1 MNVSPDPALTSTRQW
16 RDACRQ
22 IEAVIRTQSK
32 TFFFATSLLPARA
45 RTAIRALY
53 GFCRQTD
60 DLVDRDNASLHD
72 LDEWRKKVQ
81 KGASEQTDPILFGW
95 AVTRQ
100 MYGIDRLYEQELIDG
115 MAMDL
120 EHSGYASWHALETYC
135 YHVASTVGLLSMAIT
150 GLTPGARFDTAMAYA
165 IDLGIALQL
174 TNILRDV
181 GEDLQRARIY
191 LPLEDLQRFGVTY
204 EDIRSQQADDR
215 FIALMQFEIT
225 RARQYFQ
232 KSLPGITLLSASS
245 RPAVGAAALLYQA
258 ILDEIEHNH
267 NDVFRKRAHTSGWR
281 KLSMLPGILLRVF
294 TLKQV
299 KC

>member
-1 MNVSPDPALTSTRQW
+1 MQTTPDMALLTSEKWLSASRQAE
-16 RDACRQ
+16 DL
-22 IEAVIRTQSK
+22 IRANSK
-32 TFFFATSLLPARA
+32 TFYFATALLPARA
-45 RTAIRALY
+45 RSAIRALY
-53 GFCRQTD
+53 GFCRKTD
-60 DLVDRDNASLHD
+60 DLVDRQDATDQD
-72 LDEWRKKVQ
+72 LEVWRKQ
-81 KGASEQTDPILFGW
+81 LQLRIEDQDDPVLYCW
-95 AVTRQ
+95 SVTRQ
-100 MYGIDRLYEQELIDG
+100 IYGIDRLYEQELIDG

-120 EHSGYASWHALETYC
+120 AHTTYPTWHALEFYC

-150 GLTPGARFDTAMAYA
+150 GLVPGARFETAMSYA

-181 GEDLQRARIY
+181 GEDLQRGRIY
-191 LPLEDLQRFGVTY
+191 LPEEDLQRFDLSPG
-204 EDIRSQQADDR
+204 DIHRQVVDER
-215 FIALMQFEIT
+215 FINLMKFEIT

-267 NDVFRKRAHTSGWR
+267 YDVFRIRAHTSGWR